1 MQQVARILL
10 SIYIG
15 KTLQKVGKKNYIQ
28 IGFGLMV
35 LALGGFAALYVVGN
49 SVVFFIL
56 CLILNFIIGAGAT
69 CLQIVSQAIVLLQ
82 FGANREVGLA
92 YLSAA
97 RGLGFLGGPIL
108 AQFFNN
114 NFGYWE
120 SFTIFASFLLITM
133 IVS

>member
-35 LALGGFAALYVVGN
+35 LALVGFAALFVVEN
-49 SVVFFIL
+49 YVVFFIL

-69 CLQIVSQAIVLLQ
+69 CL
-82 FGANREVGLA
+82 
-92 YLSAA
+92 
-97 RGLGFLGGPIL
+97 
-108 AQFFNN
+108 
-114 NFGYWE
+114 
-120 SFTIFASFLLITM
+120 
-133 IVS
+133 

>member
-35 LALGGFAALYVVGN
+35 LALVGFAALFFVENY
-49 SVVFFIL
+49 VVFFIL

-69 CLQIVSQAIVLLQ
+69 CL
-82 FGANREVGLA
+82 
-92 YLSAA
+92 
-97 RGLGFLGGPIL
+97 
-108 AQFFNN
+108 
-114 NFGYWE
+114 
-120 SFTIFASFLLITM
+120 
-133 IVS
+133 

>member
-35 LALGGFAALYVVGN
+35 LALGGFAALYVVGD

-69 CLQIVSQAIVLLQ
+69 CL
-82 FGANREVGLA
+82 
-92 YLSAA
+92 
-97 RGLGFLGGPIL
+97 
-108 AQFFNN
+108 
-114 NFGYWE
+114 
-120 SFTIFASFLLITM
+120 
-133 IVS
+133 